1 MSAPGTDSYVEQGNT
16 QSEYVQQDSAPG
28 APESIMSNAPMEQSN
43 ESHPLAD
50 TTVYPPKDNQSFENS
65 PVNNNYSNH
74 ISEQTLDYEIAK
86 RNKEARKSQSISRN
100 ISELFMGLDFIK
112 TQLFHDPFF
121 TKKNI
126 YSGVLFVGFIIAII
140 VLIAVIIIC
149 VVGHKN
155 NYKYNTNK
163 YGMQRTYTQYV
174 IWKPF
179 HTNSNDSKIIQSGT
193 SRWQV
198 VTFPEPNAGE
208 CIIAYSATCQ
218 GNIDEFTNTGQ
229 KESDLGY
236 ITYPLP
242 YVSNCSAVS
251 PNSCVVTVSNPN
263 PSNGGLDTYPYG
275 LYVTATYTIL
285 MAINGDGTQYANNI
299 TLNQTYSAYQY
310 KILVRASS
318 GANTTYQ
325 PEESSIA
332 FFAPSNYI
340 PPKS

>member
-28 APESIMSNAPMEQSN
+28 APPESIVSNAPMEQSN
-43 ESHPLAD
+43 ESHPLAG
-50 TTVYPPKDNQSFENS
+50 TTVYPFKDNQLFENS
-65 PVNNNYSNH
+65 PVNNNFSNSNRH
-74 ISEQTLDYEIAK
+74 NFEIDYEIAK
-86 RNKEARKSQSISRN
+86 RNKENRKSQGISRN
-100 ISELFMGLDFIK
+100 ISELFMGLDFIR

-121 TKKNI
+121 TKKRV

-155 NYKYNTNK
+155 NSKYNTNK

-174 IWKPF
+174 LWQPF
-179 HTNSNDSKIIQSGT
+179 DPSLNGDNPKGITPGQ

-198 VTFPEPNAGE
+198 VTFPEPKNGD
-208 CIIAYSATCQ
+208 CIISYSAICQ
-218 GNIDEFTNTGQ
+218 GSIIGGTNTGILVDG
-229 KESDLGY
+229 KSY
-236 ITYPLP
+236 IDKPLV

-251 PNSCVVTVSNPN
+251 PNSCVVTVSNPTE
-263 PSNGGLDTYPYG
+263 SAEDYPYG
-275 LYVTATYTIL
+275 LYVTATYTPL
-285 MAINGDGTQYANNI
+285 KAFNGNGTQYANNLK
-299 TLNQTYSAYQY
+299 LNETYKTYQY
-310 KILVRASS
+310 MLLSKVA
-318 GANTTYQ
+318 ATNQ

-332 FFAPSNYI
+332 FFAPSNYT